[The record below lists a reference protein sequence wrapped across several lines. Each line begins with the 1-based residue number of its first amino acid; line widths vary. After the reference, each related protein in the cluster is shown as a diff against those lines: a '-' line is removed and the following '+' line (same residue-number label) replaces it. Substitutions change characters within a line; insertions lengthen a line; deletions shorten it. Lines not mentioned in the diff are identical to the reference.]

1 MACEELERLVAEA
14 RALMEE
20 EIASGSPRAGF
31 LVGAERLG
39 NVIVARGI
47 REPYAV
53 VGDIH
58 GDAVTLG
65 EILAQVGGAPLVF
78 LGDYVDRGPP
88 EGQVRALETVL
99 GLVLEG
105 RAVALRGNHEPPREL
120 IPHPHDLPEAL
131 ASACGRLD
139 GARLYEKLLDL
150 FNIMPHAL
158 VVEGSFIAV
167 HGGLPTSGLEKD
179 IVEYLGGGPGEPPFN
194 VLIEVLW
201 NDPTEDVPVR
211 RASPRG
217 VGFLWGPKVTEAA
230 LEKARAKLVV
240 RGHEFTPR
248 GYKWNHGGRV
258 LTLFSR
264 KGDPYGN
271 KVAAYLFV
279 EPGCGLEP
287 GSEKCLRLV
296 GEA

>member
-1 MACEELERLVAEA
+1 VACERLKRLVAEA

-20 EIASGSPRAGF
+20 EVEAGKPRAGF
-31 LVGAERLG
+31 LGGAERLG
-39 NVIVARGI
+39 NLIVARGI
-47 REPYAV
+47 QAPYAV
-53 VGDIH
+53 VGDVH
-58 GDAVTLG
+58 GDAVTLE
-65 EILAQVGGAPLVF
+65 EILSQVGSAPLVF

-105 RAVALRGNHEPPREL
+105 KAVALRGNHEPPRGL

-131 ASACGRLD
+131 ASACGRLE
-139 GARLYEKLLDL
+139 GARLYESLLDL
-150 FNIMPHAL
+150 FNVMPHAL
-158 VVEGSFIAV
+158 VVKGSFIAV

-179 IVEYLGGGPGEPPFN
+179 LVEYLGGGSREPPFN

-211 RASPRG
+211 KASPRG
-217 VGFLWGPKVTEAA
+217 VGFLWGPKVTETV
-230 LEKARAKLVV
+230 LEKADARLVV

-264 KGDPYGN
+264 RGDPYGN
-271 KVAAYLFV
+271 RVAAYLLV
-279 EPGCGLEP
+279 QPGCELEP
-287 GSEKCLRLV
+287 GSEECLRLV
-296 GEA
+296 GEV